1 MALFDD
7 FTKKAAKV
15 TEEAIDKTQELAST
29 AKLKL
34 KIKNLETD
42 RDDVYCKL
50 GQYYF
55 ELIKNNDNLGDD
67 VKENCQKIVEL
78 TNQIEELKQQLDE
91 A

>member
-15 TEEAIDKTQELAST
+15 TEGAIDKTQELAGS

-42 RDDVYCKL
+42 REEVYCKL
-50 GQYYF
+50 GQYYY
-55 ELIKNNDNLGDD
+55 ELIKNQDNLD
-67 VKENCQKIVEL
+67 VVQENCQKIIDL

-91 A
+91 I

>member
-15 TEEAIDKTQELAST
+15 TEEAIDKTQELAGT